1 MCTYLTGVCPLTHVI
16 CGWEGHLPCGGQDSV
31 HIAHHF
37 TVLQTIVYVRHC
49 KHVPLEGRGGG
60 KGGGKG
66 RREGRREG
74 EEGRGGGKGG
84 GKGRREGEEGREEGR
99 GGVVG
104 VRRSEEEQE
113 GETSVHI
120 GVSDN
125 HHGDIAS
132 LSFHYK
138 IRNSSS
144 TEAG

>member
-1 MCTYLTGVCPLTHVI
+1 MYH
-16 CGWEGHLPCGGQDSV
+16 WREGEEG
-31 HIAHHF
+31 
-37 TVLQTIVYVRHC
+37 RE
-49 KHVPLEGRGGG
+49 EGRGGG
-60 KGGGKG
+60 K
-66 RREGRREG
+66 GRREG

-84 GKGRREGEEGREEGR
+84 GKGRREGRREGEEGREEGR